1 MLEERSAIAR
11 RSSNIYSCTSLT
23 FANDPL
29 FLSRFCQPTPV
40 LLSRNPFRAQPVFHP
55 HLRHASAL
63 RPHCLLLRNALA
75 PLSKLSCH
83 SPCTLFGPVPRIHP
97 CLLQSIMVCL
107 TLLFPL
113 VLIQRLIQL
122 FAALWTPVALSILVI
137 CSFIY
142 GCRPNVQTWLLNSF
156 RSTTLTLSN
165 LSSLV
170 VLFVTPLTLTPPIT
184 GT

>member
-55 HLRHASAL
+55 RLSHASAL
-63 RPHCLLLRNALA
+63 RLLLRNALA
-75 PLSKLSCH
+75 SLSKLSSH
-83 SPCTLFGPVPRIHP
+83 SPCTLSGPVPRFHP

-142 GCRPNVQTWLLNSF
+142 G
-156 RSTTLTLSN
+156 
-165 LSSLV
+165 
-170 VLFVTPLTLTPPIT
+170 
-184 GT
+184 